1 MDSMINHRWLDN
13 LCQGNSRYVND
24 HHHGYSIFARTHRI
38 KAYCGRKCWEE
49 GEGYWEIKLN
59 DKTCKHDL
67 NSEER
72 ILTASDLA
80 ALRLHSDSLS
90 CDEVHVDRCIDRGCN
105 DEDEDDET
113 KKSCDF
119 GDCVLLISCGC
130 NKGAR
135 PIVKARGLRELRYSS
150 ALVKHFKDSK
160 I

>member
-1 MDSMINHRWLDN
+1 
-13 LCQGNSRYVND
+13 
-24 HHHGYSIFARTHRI
+24 
-38 KAYCGRKCWEE
+38 
-49 GEGYWEIKLN
+49 
-59 DKTCKHDL
+59 
-67 NSEER
+67 
-72 ILTASDLA
+72 LTASDLA